1 MILSVFSLILQLL
14 AGTMPVVVFFYK
26 KAWRHF
32 EILIYLMSSVLATC
46 IIIYTRINELNNHW
60 VHNTFI
66 IISFASIGI
75 FYLKRKVVLLN
86 YLVLIGSIVFVFIL
100 AIEQKGNSLLINS
113 FQFVNFIFIIWSL
126 VYFVLLTN
134 NKSSKFDS
142 NFLQTLN
149 FSILFYNCSSF
160 LLFNFL
166 QELVKNEMWFIHNI
180 IESVSKLIIAYSF
193 WKLQKN

>member
-1 MILSVFSLILQLL
+1 
-14 AGTMPVVVFFYK
+14 MPVVVFFYK

-86 YLVLIGSIVFVFIL
+86 FLVLIGSIVFVFIL

>member
-1 MILSVFSLILQLL
+1 MILTIFSLFLQLF
-14 AGTMPVVVFFYK
+14 AGTLPVFVFFYK
-26 KAWRHF
+26 KAWKHI
-32 EILIYLMSSVLATC
+32 EILLYLFSSIIATC
-46 IIIYTRINELNNHW
+46 IIIYTRINEINNHW

-66 IISFASIGI
+66 IISFTSIGI

-86 YLVLIGSIVFVFIL
+86 YLVLICFIVFIL
-100 AIEQKGNSLLINS
+100 IVAIEQKGNSLFINS
-113 FQFVNFIFIIWSL
+113 FQFANFIFVIWSL

-134 NKSSKFDS
+134 NKSNKFDS

>member
-66 IISFASIGI
+66 IISFVSIGI

>member
-66 IISFASIGI
+66 IISFATIGI

-100 AIEQKGNSLLINS
+100 AIEQKGNSLLVNS